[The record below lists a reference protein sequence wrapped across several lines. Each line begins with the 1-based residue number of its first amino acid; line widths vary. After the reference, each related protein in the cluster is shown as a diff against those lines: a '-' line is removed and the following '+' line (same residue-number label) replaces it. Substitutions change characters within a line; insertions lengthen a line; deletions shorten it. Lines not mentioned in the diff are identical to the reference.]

1 MQRMGPLFISE
12 SGFEPGSS
20 FLVRSV
26 VRCPWCGAGCGV
38 QSAECR
44 VQSAACGVRTAEG
57 RPLRADR

>member
-26 VRCPWCGAGCGV
+26 VRCPWCGAECGV

-44 VQSAACGVRTAEG
+44 VQSAACGVR
-57 RPLRADR
+57 RADR